1 MNFAEWAVKAM
12 DQRIRELSDR
22 LYAFRRNV
30 NRMLAAED
38 AYMEYALSLGSPRGI
53 RIKTDTP
60 GRSTGAKTEVSFEE
74 QDARLQMLY
83 RRMVQAEENV
93 ADVEHLLVG
102 MDPDDVEFLE
112 DMYWYRVPTRIMADE
127 RCVDQRSI
135 YHRRDKI
142 LFEMVK
148 KL

>member
-38 AYMEYALSLGSPRGI
+38 AYMEFALSLGSPRGI

-60 GRSTGAKTEVSFEE
+60 GRSTGAKNEITFEE
-74 QDARLQMLY
+74 QDDALP
-83 RRMVQAEENV
+83 
-93 ADVEHLLVG
+93 
-102 MDPDDVEFLE
+102 PDGAG
-112 DMYWYRVPTRIMADE
+112 RGKCRG
-127 RCVDQRSI
+127 C
-135 YHRRDKI
+135 
-142 LFEMVK
+142 
-148 KL
+148 

>member
-1 MNFAEWAVKAM
+1 M
-12 DQRIRELSDR
+12 DQRIREVSDR

-30 NRMLAAED
+30 SRMLAAED

-112 DMYWYRVPTRIMADE
+112 DMYWYRIPAVIMAQE
-127 RCVDQRSI
+127 RNVELRTVYYRRNSI
-135 YHRRDKI
+135 LKDMAKRQKPEFFSI
-142 LFEMVK
+142 LK
-148 KL
+148 

>member
-1 MNFAEWAVKAM
+1 
-12 DQRIRELSDR
+12 
-22 LYAFRRNV
+22 
-30 NRMLAAED
+30 
-38 AYMEYALSLGSPRGI
+38 
-53 RIKTDTP
+53 
-60 GRSTGAKTEVSFEE
+60 
-74 QDARLQMLY
+74 MLY

>member
-1 MNFAEWAVKAM
+1 
-12 DQRIRELSDR
+12 
-22 LYAFRRNV
+22 
-30 NRMLAAED
+30 
-38 AYMEYALSLGSPRGI
+38 MEYALSLGSPRGI

-93 ADVEHLLVG
+93 ADVEHLLVC

-112 DMYWYRVPTRIMADE
+112 EMYWYRVPTRIMADE